1 MVGLSVLYPSNQLKG
16 HRGHPDLEYS
26 FRQYPGLRSGLK
38 RDDEVRVS
46 LNSGAS
52 LKAASAMMPRVPS
65 APVYTLF
72 MSYPETF
79 FTTLPPPF
87 VTSPF
92 GLTTFIPINLS
103 LIAPNCAR
111 IGPLELVD
119 RMPSMVALSA

>member
-1 MVGLSVLYPSNQLKG
+1 MWYGMRYQRHWIYG
-16 HRGHPDLEYS
+16 WE
-26 FRQYPGLRSGLK
+26 RQT
-38 RDDEVRVS
+38 
-46 LNSGAS
+46 
-52 LKAASAMMPRVPS
+52 
-65 APVYTLF
+65 VYTLF

-79 FTTLPPPF
+79 FTALPPPF